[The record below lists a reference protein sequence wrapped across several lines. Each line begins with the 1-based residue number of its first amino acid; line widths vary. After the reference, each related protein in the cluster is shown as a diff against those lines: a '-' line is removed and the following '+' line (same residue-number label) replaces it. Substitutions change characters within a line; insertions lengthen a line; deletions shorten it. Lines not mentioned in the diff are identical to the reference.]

1 MAFKHCLHQSL
12 GGSLIALALSMAPA
26 FAENLQNWSF
36 DTGSNELTFSLS
48 DEVFP
53 EFFLLSEPPRLVLD
67 IPNTDIGD
75 IDPEQIYD
83 GAVKNIRVAQYTPE
97 NVRVVIELAPEIVL
111 SPEQADI
118 QFDDS
123 DDGQRHWR
131 FRPLI
136 AENNTVAQSTSLAPA
151 PAQNSDDHN
160 VSLAAANLHIPQ
172 SSPTT
177 TALPID
183 PYESEASSGVV
194 SVPPLEEGVVS
205 VPPLEENDGV
215 SVPPLAGVNVP
226 SIEDNNASDNAAS
239 VAVVDAEV
247 PELPPMTVP
256 ELEDTGTEDVLT
268 PTVFLEVESRQ
279 STLPDLAAST
289 SEQPV
294 AAAESISSEVTQN
307 ADVAVAGDETVAAEE
322 PTPAVKMPGESSA
335 AVPDVEMPASARPAE
350 TALAPVELSSLSEE
364 DQTVAED
371 RDPPDFQTI
380 QQPAAERTIVQTDLP
395 VPLQFGQPLPE
406 GI

>member
-36 DTGSNELTFSLS
+36 DTSSNELTFSLS

-97 NVRVVIELAPEIVL
+97 NVRVVIELSPEIVL

-136 AENNTVAQSTSLAPA
+136 AENNTVAQSTSLT

-160 VSLAAANLHIPQ
+160 VSLAAANLRIPQ
-172 SSPTT
+172 SSTTT

-183 PYESEASSGVV
+183 PYDSEASS
-194 SVPPLEEGVVS
+194 GVVS

-215 SVPPLAGVNVP
+215 SVPPLADVNVR
-226 SIEDNNASDNAAS
+226 SIEDNNASDDAAP

-247 PELPPMTVP
+247 PELPPMKVP
-256 ELEDTGTEDVLT
+256 ELEDTSTEDVLT
-268 PTVFLEVESRQ
+268 PTVVLEAESRQ

-294 AAAESISSEVTQN
+294 AAAEPISAEVTQN

-335 AVPDVEMPASARPAE
+335 AVPDVEMPAPARSAS

-364 DQTVAED
+364 DQTVVED